1 MNTTLFFSMIDKYNT
16 LSYTHDYIFGFTFKG
31 NVYMVETD
39 KSVLP
44 FVLKLDKASRG
55 QGYSIRFKPTTEQK
69 MFLLSHGYAT
79 LLCSKAFFEE
89 TTAKSKYNKGEIFE
103 KMVTESFGLEWKK
116 DNVPFTDGG
125 DIVVN
130 HIAYQIKFEKATF
143 TNEKFL
149 ARF

>member
-1 MNTTLFFSMIDKYNT
+1 MNTALFYSMIEKYNT
-16 LSYTHDYIFGFTFKG
+16 LSYTHEYIFGFTYKG
-31 NVYMVETD
+31 NVYMVEAD
-39 KSVLP
+39 ASVLP

-69 MFLLSHGYAT
+69 LFLLSHGNT
-79 LLCSKAFFEE
+79 SLLCSKAFFEE
-89 TTAKSKYNKGEIFE
+89 TTAESKYNKGEIFE
-103 KMVTESFGLEWKK
+103 KMVTESFGLKWEK
-116 DNVPFTDGG
+116 DNIPFTDGG

-130 HIAYQIKFEKATF
+130 HVAYQIKFDKATF